1 MLTRQEAEAN
11 QRKMTERRRKAA
23 HAKHRK
29 ANKGLPPSK
38 EAVAAFVATI
48 QRTPLGPPAPSMIRF
63 LLPPAH
69 PLASFHDRTL
79 SSWYLF
85 VEQWK
90 ATQWF
95 TKAQGDAIKTAIET
109 AVYRNLRIRWI
120 LRKWIRRFCMRK
132 ADAKNT
138 DPTDLC
144 TTLPIPERAL
154 VTIYDMRNRN
164 MYRFHYQTLQTLIQN
179 SLLFQQYGIANPLYP
194 KNPYTNLRWSHGQLL
209 SIQQQIGECSAYH
222 GRLPPPLLS
231 NFRQAGLC
239 LRSFTRQHRVLLHT
253 QAAVNFFKKK
263 HDNDVREIYH
273 ETLDDLYDEYYYIRR
288 PLKGRNRVIELIRS
302 GTLVKELKEPW
313 DALVVAFWIYTNHK
327 ILYGPYKEYDDLLD
341 QVKKLH
347 DSTYRVMIMRDQA
360 IAGRIFAELEVRNQ
374 NAAPQ

>member
-1 MLTRQEAEAN
+1 MLTRQEAER
-11 QRKMTERRRKAA
+11 QRRKEKQLHRKLA

-38 EAVAAFVATI
+38 EAVAAFVAAI
-48 QRTPLGPPAPSMIRF
+48 QRTRLPPPAPSMIRF
-63 LLPPAH
+63 LIPPVNT
-69 PLASFHDRTL
+69 LASFHDRTL

-95 TKAQGDAIKTAIET
+95 TKAQGDTFKASMET

-132 ADAKNT
+132 AEARNT

-154 VTIYDMRNRN
+154 VTVYDMRNRN
-164 MYRFHYQTLQTLIQN
+164 VYRFHYQTLQTLILN
-179 SLLFQQYGIANPLYP
+179 SLLFQQYGIASPMYP

-209 SIQQQIGECSAYH
+209 SINQQIGERSAYH
-222 GRLPPPLLS
+222 SRLPPALLS
-231 NFRQAGLC
+231 SFRQAGLC
-239 LRSFTRQHRVLLHT
+239 LRSFARQNRALLHT

-273 ETLDDLYDEYYYIRR
+273 ETLDDLYDEYFYSRR
-288 PLKGRNRVIELIRS
+288 PLMGRNRTIDMIRS
-302 GTLVKELKEPW
+302 GTLVKEIKEQW
-313 DALVVAFWIYTNHK
+313 DALVVAFWIYENHK

-347 DSTYRVMIMRDQA
+347 DSTYRVVLVREQA
-360 IAGRIFAELEVRNQ
+360 LAVAMFAEVQVRNQ
-374 NAAPQ
+374 NASPQ